1 MATKVK
7 ESTKGRKEPWLQAF
21 AKRALLHSLLCYAIC
36 SWFEIALM
44 TLRTSEQTQV
54 VQALAEDLLWKMTV
68 LPAASFLFGFSFIV
82 FRLKSLPSAAKR
94 FFHMVLTFIPVVMV
108 AQSLVVSNNLDSQ
121 AYVGFY
127 FFAFL
132 IFLAVY
138 GICMLIAHF
147 IKKNS

>member
-1 MATKVK
+1 MAANVNTPAK
-7 ESTKGRKEPWLQAF
+7 SGKEPWLKEF
-21 AKRALLHSLLCYAIC
+21 CKRALLHSLLCYTIC

-54 VQALAEDLLWKMTV
+54 VQGLAEDLLWKMTILLV
-68 LPAASFLFGFSFIV
+68 ASFLFGFSFMV
-82 FRLKSLPSAAKR
+82 FRIKGLPSAAKR
-94 FFHMVLTFIPVVMV
+94 FFHMVWAFIPVVMV

-127 FFAFL
+127 FFASL

-138 GICMLIAHF
+138 GICMLVSHF